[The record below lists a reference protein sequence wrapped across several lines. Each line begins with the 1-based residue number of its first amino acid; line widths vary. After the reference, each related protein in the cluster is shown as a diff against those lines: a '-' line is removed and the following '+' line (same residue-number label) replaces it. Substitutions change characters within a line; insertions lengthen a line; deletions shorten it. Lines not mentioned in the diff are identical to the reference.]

1 MSKRK
6 AYEDLVE
13 TFVNGGGREP
23 YWEEAM
29 AWNLGYN
36 AGFASTVNQ
45 VENGLQLD
53 PESNFSPD
61 NEILAKAFAE
71 LDEQNPRGSE
81 DTTDES

>member
-1 MSKRK
+1 MNKKK

-36 AGFASTVNQ
+36 AGFASTVHQ

-61 NEILAKAFAE
+61 NEILAKGFAE

-81 DTTDES
+81 DTAD